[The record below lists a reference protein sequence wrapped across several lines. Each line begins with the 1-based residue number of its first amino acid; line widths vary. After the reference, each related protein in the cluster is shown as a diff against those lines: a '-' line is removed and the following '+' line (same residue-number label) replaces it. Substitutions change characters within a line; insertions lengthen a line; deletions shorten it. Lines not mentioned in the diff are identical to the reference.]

1 MSAAIGSFVKRR
13 AHRRVFRV
21 AVAVT
26 LSTVVVKAVGLV
38 KEVVVAGVYGRSD
51 ELEAFLTAV
60 LVAGLLINIVSES
73 MNQALI
79 PTLVRVREQD
89 GRGRAQRLLSNAMFW
104 NGSLLLAVSAGMALL
119 AHLFFPLVGSHF
131 VAAKLMLAIRLF
143 YGLMPVVVLTG
154 FASTYTAVLS
164 TEGEF
169 AVPAVAPAV
178 TPLLFMVLVPL
189 LAGRAGAWA
198 MVYAMGTGALI
209 QAGWMAWKMSR
220 CGYNAGPRWCGM
232 NEETREVAGQFGP
245 VMLSGVVASG
255 GLLVDQAMAASL
267 PAGSLAALAYAGRF
281 VSVALALLGGAVSAA
296 LTPVFSEMVARGEWR
311 ECRRTVRLWAWGALA
326 VATAVAGALIAG
338 SRMLVGMTLQHGA
351 FGARDS
357 AAVSGVL
364 VMYALQIPFFVSSRV
379 FYRLLVAARRTD
391 VVLYCGVLNLA
402 LDVALNLVLMRWM
415 GVAGIALATSLW
427 TVSTFIFLWYW
438 SRRVLAEASGSGG
451 GARVAGSRQ
460 AGGNRASHI
469 GR

>member
-1 MSAAIGSFVKRR
+1 MSAAIGSFVEHR
-13 AHRRVFRV
+13 AQRRVFRT

-26 LSTVVVKAVGLV
+26 VSTVVVKAVGLA
-38 KEVVVAGVYGRSD
+38 KEFVVAGVYGRSD
-51 ELEAFLTAV
+51 ELEAFLISV

-104 NGSLLLAVSAGMALL
+104 NGSLLLAISIGMALL
-119 AHLFFPLVGSHF
+119 AHVFFPLVGSHF
-131 VAAKLMLAIRLF
+131 ATAKLMLAIRLF

-220 CGYNAGPRWCGM
+220 CGYSAGPRWCRM

-255 GLLVDQAMAASL
+255 GLMVDQAMAASL

-296 LTPVFSEMVARGEWR
+296 LTPVFSEMVARGEWG
-311 ECRRTVRLWAWGALA
+311 ECRRTVRVWAWGALA

-364 VMYALQIPFFVSSRV
+364 VVYALQIPFFVSSRV

-391 VVLYCGVLNLA
+391 LVLYCGVLNLV

-438 SRRVLAEASGSGG
+438 SRRVLAEVSASGG
-451 GARVAGSRQ
+451 GMA
-460 AGGNRASHI
+460 AS
-469 GR
+469 

>member
-13 AHRRVFRV
+13 AHRRVFRA

-364 VMYALQIPFFVSSRV
+364 MMYALQIPFFVSSRV

-451 GARVAGSRQ
+451 GVRVAGSRQ

>member
-13 AHRRVFRV
+13 AHRRVFRA

-198 MVYAMGTGALI
+198 MVYAMGIGALI
-209 QAGWMAWKMSR
+209 QAGWMA
-220 CGYNAGPRWCGM
+220 
-232 NEETREVAGQFGP
+232 
-245 VMLSGVVASG
+245 
-255 GLLVDQAMAASL
+255 
-267 PAGSLAALAYAGRF
+267 
-281 VSVALALLGGAVSAA
+281 
-296 LTPVFSEMVARGEWR
+296 
-311 ECRRTVRLWAWGALA
+311 
-326 VATAVAGALIAG
+326 
-338 SRMLVGMTLQHGA
+338 
-351 FGARDS
+351 
-357 AAVSGVL
+357 
-364 VMYALQIPFFVSSRV
+364 
-379 FYRLLVAARRTD
+379 
-391 VVLYCGVLNLA
+391 
-402 LDVALNLVLMRWM
+402 
-415 GVAGIALATSLW
+415 
-427 TVSTFIFLWYW
+427 
-438 SRRVLAEASGSGG
+438 
-451 GARVAGSRQ
+451 
-460 AGGNRASHI
+460 
-469 GR
+469 